1 MKRASMLAV
10 TLLTCCT
17 VGLAA
22 QTSKTE
28 QKEKTKIEIKNGK
41 SVTVNGCLERT
52 VGGSGYILTGDG
64 GRLKYAVVTSDD
76 LSKYVGH
83 EVQVKGNAADRDST
97 VKIEQKVE
105 GTSGAKTEAKTKTD
119 GDSADLPYLG
129 LKSVK
134 TIGERCR
141 Q

>member
-1 MKRASMLAV
+1 MSTYGALITGTGSHVPEKR
-10 TLLTCCT
+10 LT
-17 VGLAA
+17 
-22 QTSKTE
+22 
-28 QKEKTKIEIKNGK
+28 N
-41 SVTVNGCLERT
+41 
-52 VGGSGYILTGDG
+52 
-64 GRLKYAVVTSDD
+64 DD

-83 EVQVKGNAADRDST
+83 EVQVKGNAADRDAT
-97 VKIEQKVE
+97 VKVEQKVE

-134 TIGERCR
+134 TIGTTCR

>member
-1 MKRASMLAV
+1 MKRASMLA
-10 TLLTCCT
+10 LTFVACCT

-22 QTSKTE
+22 QTSTTE
-28 QKEKTKIEIKNGK
+28 QKEKTKVEIKNGK
-41 SVTVNGCLERT
+41 SVTVTGCLERT
-52 VGGSGYILTGDG
+52 VGATGYILTDDS
-64 GRLKYAVVTSDD
+64 GRLKYAVVTNDD

-83 EVQVKGNAADRDST
+83 QVQVKGNAADRDAT

-134 TIGERCR
+134 TIGTTCK

>member
-134 TIGERCR
+134 TIGTTCR